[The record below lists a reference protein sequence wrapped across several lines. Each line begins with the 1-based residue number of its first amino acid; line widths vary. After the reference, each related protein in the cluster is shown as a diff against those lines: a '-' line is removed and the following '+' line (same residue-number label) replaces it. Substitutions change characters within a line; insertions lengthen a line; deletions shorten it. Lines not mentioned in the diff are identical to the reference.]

1 MALPTSYPLKT
12 GDSIPAIG
20 LGTWQS
26 KPNEVKEAVC
36 TALKAGNR
44 HIDAAAVYGNEK
56 EVGEGIKLSGVPREE
71 IFVWGPS
78 QFLLTALTAI
88 ARSPVNYGTH
98 TTNPNTSRGRSIKH
112 SAISKSTISIST

>member
-1 MALPTSYPLKT
+1 NKGRVSQPCGVEQCQSSPTKVK
-12 GDSIPAIG
+12 
-20 LGTWQS
+20 
-26 KPNEVKEAVC
+26 KPVG
-36 TALKAGNR
+36 TALKAEYG